1 MHFIALGP
9 PASVGMNALHGF
21 HPCKSESDI
30 WMQHNGDIYE
40 YIGVYVDDIYAAA
53 KDSKAITNLLHGK
66 YQ

>member
-1 MHFIALGP
+1 
-9 PASVGMNALHGF
+9 MNALHGF
-21 HPCKSESDI
+21 HPCKAEPDI

-40 YIGVYVDDIYAAA
+40 YIDVYVDDIAAAA